1 MKSSSTTSID
11 DATADT
17 GYTWSEIVQ
26 QPQLWPTTPGRVAEA
41 IDRYELQPLL
51 TGKRVLLTGAGTSAY
66 AASAIAAAWPGAKAV
81 PSTDLLL
88 DTNRYIA
95 DADVVISIGRS
106 GNSPESLATV
116 ERIHKLSPEIV
127 QLAITCNAQGALA
140 QSPLIRPIVLD
151 PRTDDKSLVMTSSFS
166 NLVLAGYCLAD
177 RDRVDAVLA
186 TACSNT
192 LLHFDSINEAAERI
206 AATVKTRIVL
216 LCSSPLLPWAQEGG
230 LKALEMTAGRFPVI
244 GETFLGLRHGP
255 MSFVTPET
263 VVLCL
268 LSNDPLRRRY
278 ELDLVEELRSKG
290 LGYLVGIGATEEESH
305 LFSERIPA
313 ILPTGPDALRTPFE
327 IVALQLLGYHLSLGQ
342 GLNPD
347 SPSRDGVIN
356 RVVQGVK
363 LYND

>member
-1 MKSSSTTSID
+1 MSISRD
-11 DATADT
+11 FIHEATADT
-17 GYTWSEIVQ
+17 GFTWAEIVQ
-26 QPQLWPTTPGRVAEA
+26 QPHLWPTTPGRVAA
-41 IDRYELQPLL
+41 AVARYELRPLL

-66 AASAIAAAWPGAKAV
+66 AASAIAAAWPGATAV
-81 PSTDLLL
+81 PSTDLLI
-88 DTNRYIA
+88 DTDRYIGTI
-95 DADVVISIGRS
+95 DAVISIGRS

-116 ERIHKLSPEIV
+116 ERIHKLRPDLV
-127 QLAITCNAQGALA
+127 QLAITCNAQGELA
-140 QSPLIRPIVLD
+140 QSPLISPIVLD

-177 RDRVDAVLA
+177 QDAVDTVLT

-206 AATVKTRIVL
+206 AAGVKTRIVL

-244 GETFLGLRHGP
+244 SETFLGLRHGP
-255 MSFVTPET
+255 MSFVTAET

-268 LSNDPLRRRY
+268 LSACPLRRRY
-278 ELDLVEELRSKG
+278 ERDLVEELRSKG
-290 LGYLVGIGATEEESH
+290 LGYLVGIGATEGEAH
-305 LFSERIPA
+305 LFDERIPA
-313 ILPTGPDALRTPFE
+313 ILPYAPDALRTPFE
-327 IVALQLLGYHLSLGQ
+327 IVALHLLGYHLSLGA